1 MKVITA
7 VLRPDCVSADTRVAI
22 PYSITQIVN
31 LKLFITIVNNI
42 KTCFEIDNE

>member
-22 PYSITQIVN
+22 PYSHYPDSESQTLHHI
-31 LKLFITIVNNI
+31 
-42 KTCFEIDNE
+42 CE